1 MRNVILT
8 TNSTI
13 NPFGEVSRGGWAYIL
28 RCGSDTA
35 EGAGG
40 SETHAETRMEMQAII
55 EGLLKLNSPCEV
67 LLNSV
72 YVRLLGRI
80 EHDRFI
86 WKARGWREDPMSYT
100 LPELRELEP
109 DPVPD
114 ADLWQRLDA
123 AAEKHI
129 IHTQYP
135 GPRSGYPDPEYSDV
149 VRSDLLRCSQLAS
162 SQAEANLSEN
172 TSTTI

>member
-8 TNSTI
+8 TSSVI

-28 RCGSDTA
+28 RCGSRTA
-35 EGAGG
+35 EDAGG
-40 SETHAETRMEMQAII
+40 SEAHHETRMEMQAII

-67 LLNSV
+67 LLNSC
-72 YVRLLGRI
+72 YFWLLERI

-86 WKARGWREDPMSYT
+86 WKARGWREDPWSYT
-100 LPELRELEP
+100 LPELREREP
-109 DPVPD
+109 APVPN

-129 IHTQYP
+129 IHHP
-135 GPRSGYPDPEYSDV
+135 GSRSGYPDLVYSDV
-149 VRSDLLRCSQLAS
+149 VRSDNRRCSQLAS
-162 SQAEANLSEN
+162 SQAGPNLSWN